1 MISDIGCNRYD
12 VNFIV
17 VDFQTEFE
25 ITRINGIHN
34 TYIQGD
40 VLLVADEFN
49 DGWMR
54 GLRLGDLEVSHKHKP
69 P

>member
-34 TYIQGD
+34 TYRATFCWWLMSLMMAG
-40 VLLVADEFN
+40 
-49 DGWMR
+49 
-54 GLRLGDLEVSHKHKP
+54 
-69 P
+69 